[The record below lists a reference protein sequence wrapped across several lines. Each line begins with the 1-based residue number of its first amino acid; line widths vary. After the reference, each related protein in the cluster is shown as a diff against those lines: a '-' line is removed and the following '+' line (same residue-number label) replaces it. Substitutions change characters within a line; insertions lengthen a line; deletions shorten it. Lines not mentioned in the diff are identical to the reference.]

1 MAKKQGSKYE
11 ATDKLLGAS
20 IKKSGELE
28 LSEDSRLKVES
39 AILDRT
45 VKTNAQLD
53 AMIAKHAKIDAIQ
66 RKTDN
71 EAAKRAGTYAAIQ
84 KKVAKEQ
91 EIGHDF
97 VKALNK
103 SKTDA
108 IGFDKAAQDLAKE
121 GLKAARKQVHISRA
135 NGDITGDHAIDLRA
149 MLEIREKEITALGI
163 AAGKAQSYNDTLQ
176 GVFSEGQAASDEF
189 FNSFPGGSQLKSLL
203 GVDKV
208 FEEVGKAGAKA
219 INDSTAA
226 MVGSKGPQAAMIAG
240 QAAFNVVAM
249 MNPYVLIAAAIL
261 IVIGLIFQQNA
272 AIRKQAEAQGV
283 SLAAAKQQVIA
294 AKEQVGQG
302 KTILANTEDVLTAQN
317 AVNDAL
323 GTTIAMNA
331 ENAAQVADVG
341 KAMGYG
347 AKVAG
352 ESAAAMMKMGASQ
365 QEVADL
371 QMETNLMSVKAGV
384 DMGKVQADIAKNAG
398 TVAKY
403 FAGNPKALAKAAV
416 EAQKIGVSL
425 STMAKVS
432 DGLLDFEKSIS
443 AQFELQAM
451 TGKQMNFDKARQLA
465 LEGDILGATQAVMGQ
480 IGDIHDFNKMDV
492 LERKKLAQATG
503 MDVEELQKAL
513 TIQSMR
519 GDMTDEEL
527 AKAQGLNLSAAEL
540 NDLTAEDLKKKLAS
554 QDATAKMAAVMAQLK
569 EQVMLTLQ
577 PIMDIVSTLMN
588 VLSPIMKIG
597 AMINNLFMMPLKA
610 VLGLVQGLFNAIMG
624 AIQPLLDIFD
634 ELGGMLGGGGGI
646 TDMFVGIG
654 EVIGNFILKPVKMLA
669 NMIKAVLMPIIGAVK
684 NVFSS
689 VGEVVDT
696 ITSAFGGGGGG
707 GGMMDIISK
716 IGSMIGTVLALP
728 LKAIGFLISNVLVPA
743 IEMILL
749 PFQMIWDIVKMIGD
763 AIYSYLIAPIESAL
777 DMLAKLNPMN
787 WFSSDDEAPEAVVE
801 AMAKGGTSKGGLT
814 LVGEEGPELIT
825 LPGGAQVSPA
835 GETDSLLSSVTDLA
849 KKAFS
854 FTPMGMAA
862 GALGSLFG
870 GSSDTPNVEPGGG
883 GSTAA
888 NVEPGG
894 GGIMGLAKD
903 VGSMMLNPL
912 DTIGG
917 LFGGDDA
924 PPKTDQQLLD
934 KLDQVIMAI
943 QNMEIN
949 MDGEKVGNMT
959 RLADTFRRG

>member
-1 MAKKQGSKYE
+1 MAKDQSSKFEKQ
-11 ATDKLLGAS
+11 DKLLTSS
-20 IKKSGELE
+20 IKKSQELA
-28 LSEDSRLKVES
+28 LSEESRLKVES

-45 VKTNAQLD
+45 VKTNAALD
-53 AMIAKHAKIDAIQ
+53 ALLATYVKIDAQQ
-66 RKTDN
+66 RRT
-71 EAAKRAGTYAAIQ
+71 AALEEERSGTYERLQ
-84 KKVAKEQ
+84 KKIKKDQ

-97 VKALNK
+97 VKSLNK
-103 SKTDA
+103 SKANA
-108 IGFDKAAQDLAKE
+108 IGFDEAAQDLAKE

-135 NGDITGDHAIDLRA
+135 NGDITSEHAEELRVA
-149 MLEIREKEITALGI
+149 LLIREKEITALGL
-163 AAGKAQSYNDTLQ
+163 AGDKARKYNDVLQ
-176 GVFSEGQAASDEF
+176 GAFTEGKAASDEF
-189 FNSFPGGSQLKSLL
+189 FASMPGGDALKSLL

-208 FEEVGKAGAKA
+208 FETLAKTGKKA
-219 INDSTAA
+219 INDVTQA
-226 MVGSKGPQAAMIAG
+226 MMDGKGPQEALKAG
-240 QAAFNVVAM
+240 QAAFNTVAM

-261 IVIGLIFQQNA
+261 VVIGLIFQQNK
-272 AIRKQAEAQGV
+272 AIREQAEAQGV

-294 AKEQVGQG
+294 AKQQVGQG
-302 KTILANTEDVLTAQN
+302 KTILANTEDVLSAQN

-425 STMAKVS
+425 QTMSKIS

-465 LEGDILGATQAVMGQ
+465 LEGDILGATKAVMGQ

-492 LERKKLAQATG
+492 LERRKLAEATG

-519 GDMTDEEL
+519 GDMTEEEL
-527 AKAQGLNLSAAEL
+527 ARAQGLNLSAAEL
-540 NDLTAEDLKKKLAS
+540 NNLTAEDLKKKLAS
-554 QDATAKMAAVMAQLK
+554 QDATAKMANLMSQVK
-569 EQVMLTLQ
+569 EQFMLALQ
-577 PIMDIVSTLMN
+577 PLMDIVSTLMN
-588 VLSPIMKIG
+588 VMAPIMKIG
-597 AMINNLFMMPLKA
+597 SMINNFFMMPIKA
-610 VLGLVQGLFNAIMG
+610 VLGIVQGLFNAIMG

-654 EVIGNFILKPVKMLA
+654 EVIGNYILRPVKMLA

-684 NVFSS
+684 GIFSS
-689 VGEVVDT
+689 VGEVVNT
-696 ITSAFGGGGGG
+696 ITSAFSGGGGSGPG
-707 GGMMDIISK
+707 LMGIIQK
-716 IGSMIGTVLALP
+716 VGSMIGTWFSLP
-728 LKAIGFLISNVLVPA
+728 LQAIGFLISNVLVP
-743 IEMILL
+743 IIQGILY
-749 PFQMIWDIVKMIGD
+749 PFQVIYDIIKSIGD
-763 AIYSYLIAPIESAL
+763 AIYNYLISPIESAL
-777 DMLAKLNPMN
+777 EMLAKLNPMN
-787 WFSSDDEAPEAVVE
+787 WFSSDDKPEAVVE

-814 LVGEEGPELIT
+814 LVGEEGPELVT

-870 GSSDTPNVEPGGG
+870 GSSDTPNVEPVGD
-883 GSTAA
+883 GSAA
-888 NVEPGG
+888 VDVEPESGG
-894 GGIMGLAKD
+894 MLGLAKEM
-903 VGSMMLNPL
+903 GSMMLNPL

-917 LFGGDDA
+917 LFGGDDTPA
-924 PPKTDQQLLD
+924 KTDQQLLD
-934 KLDQVIMAI
+934 KLDQVIIAI